1 MVGENKQ
8 KEILDQ
14 TGQAVPSAYQL
25 VCSQLA
31 LFSFPM
37 PQDTYFIGIDNGGTM
52 SKAAVFNAVGREIA
66 IASRRVNILSPRP
79 GWSERDMRMLWVHTA
94 EAIREAVAKSGL
106 APEQIKG
113 LACTGHGNGLYLL
126 DKAGCPLR
134 HAINSSD
141 SRAQSHI
148 DLWHK
153 EGVWEKVLPRTAQSL
168 WAAQPAPLLAWLRD
182 NEPGVFRDIGTVFMA
197 KDYIRH
203 CLTGERL
210 AEITDMSG
218 TGLMNVVERC
228 YDKVV
233 LEAYGLP
240 EVAAWL
246 PPLVESGGLAGT
258 LRREAAA
265 LTGLLP
271 GTPVAGGMFDID
283 ACALSSGILD
293 SSLFSIVAGTWG
305 NNQYIARQPL
315 IDHKLFMTSCYS
327 IPGWF
332 LMLEGSPTSA
342 GNLEWFLD
350 TFLAG
355 ERKALA
361 DGNSVF
367 YTGISAQVA
376 SIKPADSQL
385 LFLPFLYGC
394 NCGNLRG
401 GFHGLDATHGTGALL
416 RAVFEGVAFAHFQ
429 HIERLLKFRDFPSVI
444 RFTGGAAK
452 DPVWCQLFA
461 DVIGVPV
468 EVPSGSELGAL
479 GAAMAASVAT
489 GYHADF
495 PEAVK
500 AMASVDKIYEP
511 VAEQTAVYRAKYV
524 AYQDLIRKLKAP

>member
-1 MVGENKQ
+1 
-8 KEILDQ
+8 
-14 TGQAVPSAYQL
+14 
-25 VCSQLA
+25 
-31 LFSFPM
+31 M
-37 PQDTYFIGIDNGGTM
+37 PQSTYFIGIDNGGTM
-52 SKAAVFNAVGREIA
+52 SKAAVFDAAGREVA
-66 IASRRVNILSPRP
+66 MASRRVNTISPRP
-79 GWSERDMRMLWVHTA
+79 GWSERDMGALWMDTA

-106 APEQIKG
+106 APGQIKG

-126 DKAGCPLR
+126 DKAGRPLR

-141 SRAQSHI
+141 SRAQSYVERW
-148 DLWHK
+148 LK
-153 EGVWEKVLPRTAQSL
+153 EGIWEKVLPRTAQSL

-182 NEPGVFRDIGTVFMA
+182 NEPGVFRNTGTVFMA

-218 TGLMNVVERC
+218 TGLMSVVERR
-228 YDKVV
+228 YDKAV
-233 LEAYGLP
+233 LDAHALP

-246 PPLVESGGLAGT
+246 APLVESADLAGS
-258 LRREAAA
+258 LSREAAG

-315 IDHKLFMTSCYS
+315 IDRELFMTSCYS

-342 GNLEWFLD
+342 GNLEWFID

-355 ERKALA
+355 ERRAAAGSGAFYA
-361 DGNSVF
+361 D
-367 YTGISAQVA
+367 ISAQVA
-376 SIKPADSQL
+376 RIKPADSQL

-394 NCGNLRG
+394 NCGSLRG
-401 GFHGLDATHGTGALL
+401 GFHGLDSSHGTGALL

-452 DPVWCQLFA
+452 DPVWCQIFA

-489 GYHADF
+489 GHHTGFQD
-495 PEAVK
+495 AVK

-511 VAEQTAVYRAKYV
+511 AAEQTAIYRAKYA
-524 AYQDLIRKLKAP
+524 AYQALIQKLKAS